1 MRCSVSFQQSA
12 SVNYPRPIEHGCER
26 VLDRAL
32 TFAME
37 KHISGHCRLS
47 VGLPLCVFEEQHG

>member
-1 MRCSVSFQQSA
+1 MSFQQSA

-47 VGLPLCVFEEQHG
+47 VGLPLCVFEEQRG